1 MDTNPLKEA
10 GTDPALLDGWI
21 DRAELARQ
29 LALSVDTLQRWET
42 RRVGPPCVRVGRK
55 VLYRKEAVRDWLKE
69 QEARK
74 TGQHKAVAGRR
85 RDGGADD
92 QTHPRGPVSD
102 LCPDRRGPA
111 RT

>member
-10 GTDPALLDGWI
+10 GADPALLDGWL

-55 VLYRKEAVRDWLKE
+55 VLSASYTATIPLILHAVSVRLL
-69 QEARK
+69 
-74 TGQHKAVAGRR
+74 
-85 RDGGADD
+85 
-92 QTHPRGPVSD
+92 TH
-102 LCPDRRGPA
+102 C
-111 RT
+111 

>member
-1 MDTNPLKEA
+1 MDTNSLKDTGA
-10 GTDPALLDGWI
+10 DPALLDGWL

-55 VLYRKEAVRDWLKE
+55 VLYRKEAVRDLLKE

-85 RDGGADD
+85 
-92 QTHPRGPVSD
+92 
-102 LCPDRRGPA
+102 
-111 RT
+111 